1 MCMNIE
7 HLLDQLLTEDK
18 KNAKALKV
26 RSAILLLFYCSVAF
40 DRILT
45 VVFGRKH

>member
-18 KNAKALKV
+18 KNDKALNV
-26 RSAILLLFYCSVAF
+26 RSAI
-40 DRILT
+40 
-45 VVFGRKH
+45 